1 MIPARH
7 AAKAE
12 HMERSLQK
20 VSAADYEAVI
30 EGCMLAGTHWFN
42 IALHKL
48 GITQPADDALHAEFL
63 TAGVR
68 SKLNLVMPEILNALD
83 EIENFRS
90 LFVRGD
96 AAHGEAAGRRCLE
109 LLESLRRAADEAEPY
124 WTRL

>member
-1 MIPARH
+1 MTEAQH
-7 AAKAE
+7 SAKAE
-12 HMERSLQK
+12 QMERSLQK

-48 GITQPADDALHAEFL
+48 GVTQATDDALHAEFL
-63 TAGVR
+63 TAGIR
-68 SKLNLVMPEILNALD
+68 SKVKLVMPEILNALD
-83 EIENFRS
+83 EIEHFRS

-96 AAHGEAAGRRCLE
+96 APHGEAAGRRSLE
-109 LLESLRRAADEAEPY
+109 LLESLRRAASEAEPY